1 MRVIKNKACV
11 LMCTGV
17 GDGMGML
24 VMLFQGIRSK
34 EKTDDTTENER
45 EKVTNGLTR
54 KQLVV

>member
-11 LMCTGV
+11 LVFIGV

>member
-11 LMCTGV
+11 LVFIGV
-17 GDGMGML
+17 GDRMGML